1 VRDHPM
7 WARYARAFDR
17 ALLTVLADGV
27 NNQRLTNTE
36 VLLSLLGLLAGTAFL
51 AYVTSTVVEV
61 IRGMN
66 QVEEASRRKIIQ
78 VVSFMKNAKLPQE
91 LQNRVKT
98 HLEHVLLRR
107 RMALDTNELLRELSG
122 PLRAEIALRRCHMLV
137 LNPKMVGM
145 LGSADGRVEPNFI
158 KLLVT
163 RLEIALFSPGDF
175 VAEEGDVGNEV
186 FFMAHGTVEVVVRG
200 RSVATLTDGDCFGEI
215 ALLVPS
221 ARRTASIIAVV
232 FCEAYQLSREAF
244 QSCLEGFPDTHARI
258 RKLASERVRE
268 LASQAAKPQAP
279 PPATA
284 PQWSRQSRRVNSHR
298 QSFDRGVGSSVSVF
312 AAAANAAHA
321 VAKPPRGLLRRT
333 SSLTSRSSNESNDG
347 TKRAEGLR
355 VADGRG
361 RRKGFSSM
369 FQRRHSLPGVPPE
382 TKAEPEQK
390 RVASAQ
396 DLRALHVELSLEDSV
411 DDDELARA
419 AGLNSMMT
427 ALEETPAQ
435 APYMATDGPSP
446 NRSHTPGTP
455 GGANSAF
462 DERSPDR
469 GVTFGATAAQ
479 SGQRVDLAR
488 QSSGPTVASTE
499 HDEPADSPV

>member
-1 VRDHPM
+1 M
-7 WARYARAFDR
+7 
-17 ALLTVLADGV
+17 
-27 NNQRLTNTE
+27 
-36 VLLSLLGLLAGTAFL
+36 
-51 AYVTSTVVEV
+51 
-61 IRGMN
+61 
-66 QVEEASRRKIIQ
+66 
-78 VVSFMKNAKLPQE
+78 LPQ
-91 LQNRVKT
+91 
-98 HLEHVLLRR
+98 
-107 RMALDTNELLRELSG
+107 
-122 PLRAEIALRRCHMLV
+122 P
-137 LNPKMVGM
+137 
-145 LGSADGRVEPNFI
+145 
-158 KLLVT
+158 
-163 RLEIALFSPGDF
+163 
-175 VAEEGDVGNEV
+175 
-186 FFMAHGTVEVVVRG
+186 
-200 RSVATLTDGDCFGEI
+200 ATLTLLTS
-215 ALLVPS
+215 ALVTDRDRAHSGPRALAP
-221 ARRTASIIAVV
+221 AHSI
-232 FCEAYQLSREAF
+232 LTS
-244 QSCLEGFPDTHARI
+244 LDTHATLRSC
-258 RKLASERVRE
+258 R
-268 LASQAAKPQAP
+268 
-279 PPATA
+279 
-284 PQWSRQSRRVNSHR
+284 
-298 QSFDRGVGSSVSVF
+298 
-312 AAAANAAHA
+312 
-321 VAKPPRGLLRRT
+321 PRGLLRRT

-347 TKRAEGLR
+347 AKRAEGLR

-382 TKAEPEQK
+382 TKAEPEPK